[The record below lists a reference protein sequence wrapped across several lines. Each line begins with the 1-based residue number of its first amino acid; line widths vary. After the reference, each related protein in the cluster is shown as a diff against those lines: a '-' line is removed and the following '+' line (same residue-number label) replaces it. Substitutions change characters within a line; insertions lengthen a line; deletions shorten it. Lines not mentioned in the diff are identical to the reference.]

1 MKFFLRLILIG
12 ILTYFLSFIAPWWI
26 ITIIAFIGG
35 ILLPGNSLTV
45 FVSGF
50 LGVGI
55 VWMGYAWKL
64 DTANESRF
72 SSMIGEILTIGDPL
86 LLIVAVGVVGG
97 LCGGFSAIS
106 GSLLRQDDTKKKRIE
121 YYQ

>member
-12 ILTYFLSFIAPWWI
+12 TLSYFLSMIAPWWI
-26 ITIIAFIGG
+26 IVIVGFLCG
-35 ILLPGNSLTV
+35 LLIPGSSMTV

-55 VWMGYAWKL
+55 SWMAYAWKL
-64 DTANESRF
+64 DAENESRF
-72 SSMIGEILTIGDPL
+72 SNIILELLPISDSTI
-86 LLIVAVGVVGG
+86 LISLIGVVGG
-97 LCGGFSAIS
+97 LCGGFSS
-106 GSLLRQDDTKKKRIE
+106 LTGSLLRQPKPKGTSGG

>member
-12 ILTYFLSFIAPWWI
+12 ILTYSLSFFAPWWI
-26 ITIIAFIGG
+26 IVITAFIGG
-35 ILLPGNSLTV
+35 ISLPGNSISV

-55 VWMGYAWKL
+55 VWMGYAWAL
-64 DTANESRF
+64 DTANESQF
-72 SSMIGEILTIGDPL
+72 SRMIGEVLTIGDPL
-86 LLIVAVGVVGG
+86 LLIAATGVIGG
-97 LCGGFSAIS
+97 VCGGFSAIS
-106 GSLLRQDDTKKKRIE
+106 GSLLRKGDPKKKPTG

>member
-12 ILTYFLSFIAPWWI
+12 ILTYFLSIIAPWWI
-26 ITIIAFIGG
+26 IVIIGFLGG
-35 ILLPGNSLTV
+35 LLIPGSSMTV

-55 VWMGYAWKL
+55 IWMAYAWKL
-64 DTANESRF
+64 DAENESRF
-72 SSMIGEILTIGDPL
+72 SNVILELLPVSDSTILIAL
-86 LLIVAVGVVGG
+86 LGVIGG
-97 LCGGFSAIS
+97 LCGGLSSLTGA
-106 GSLLRQDDTKKKRIE
+106 LLRQPKPKKSPGG

>member
-12 ILTYFLSFIAPWWI
+12 VLTYFLSTVAPWWVIFI
-26 ITIIAFIGG
+26 IGISCGLTI
-35 ILLPGNSLTV
+35 PGNSLTV

-64 DTANESRF
+64 DSENESRF
-72 SSMIGEILTIGDPL
+72 SSMIGEILTVGDPL
-86 LLIVAVGVVGG
+86 LLIVIVGVVGG
-97 LCGGFSAIS
+97 LCGGFSAMS
-106 GSLLRQDDTKKKRIE
+106 GSLLRQTDSKKKSGE

>member
-12 ILTYFLSFIAPWWI
+12 ILTYFLSMIAPWWI
-26 ITIIAFIGG
+26 IVIIGFLSG
-35 ILLPGNSLTV
+35 LLIPGTSLTV
-45 FVSGF
+45 FISGF

-64 DTANESRF
+64 DSENESRF
-72 SSMIGEILTIGDPL
+72 SKMIGEIFQVEDPII
-86 LLIVAVGVVGG
+86 LIVIVGVIGG
-97 LCGGFSAIS
+97 LCGSFSAMT
-106 GSLLRQDDTKKKRIE
+106 GSLFRQKDSRKKSSG

>member
-12 ILTYFLSFIAPWWI
+12 VLTYFSSFVAPWWI
-26 ITIIAFIGG
+26 IVVVAFVGG
-35 ILLPGNSLTV
+35 ISLPGNSITV

-55 VWMGYAWKL
+55 VWMGYAWML

-72 SSMIGEILTIGDPL
+72 SSMIGEILTIGDSL
-86 LLIVAVGVVGG
+86 LLVVASGVVGG
-97 LCGGFSAIS
+97 ICGGCSAIS
-106 GSLLRQDDTKKKRIE
+106 GSLLRQGDPKAKSSG

>member
-12 ILTYFLSFIAPWWI
+12 ILSYFLSMIAPWWI
-26 ITIIAFIGG
+26 IVVIGFSCG
-35 ILLPGNSLTV
+35 LLIPGGSLRV

-55 VWMGYAWKL
+55 VWLGQAWKL
-64 DTANESRF
+64 DSENESSF
-72 SSMIGEILTIGDPL
+72 SNIILELFPISDSIVLIAFVGL
-86 LLIVAVGVVGG
+86 LGG
-97 LCGGFSAIS
+97 LCGGLSAMS
-106 GSLLRQDDTKKKRIE
+106 GSLFRQPDSNKKPSG